1 MHWAKI
7 NEVTTSSGIK
17 FAFGIYKLFG
27 RLPVRL
33 ILYPTIFWYLVTH
46 SIARAASRDYLT
58 HLYQHTKGISPQPSL
73 INIFRHFFAFGE
85 CILDKLIIWSGNI
98 QDIAY
103 SFESDDS
110 FVSAVNSGRGAIIVV
125 SHIGNLDLSR
135 AIAND
140 FPNLKLT
147 VLVHTTHAVKFNEL
161 LKEINPES
169 AINTLQV
176 SEFDVEDAISF
187 SEKIDNGEMIAIA
200 GDRIPLSGHGTINV
214 DFLGEQAPLPIGPYA
229 LARILKCPL
238 YSLTSVKVNGQY
250 IIQIKEIASSDALS
264 TNRSHNAKI
273 AAQAFANELVDICVQ
288 APFQWFNFYPFWEK
302 NSGK

>member
-17 FAFGIYKLFG
+17 FAFGVYKLFG

-33 ILYPTIFWYLVTH
+33 ILYPTIFWYLLTH
-46 SIARAASRDYLT
+46 SIARTASRDYLD
-58 HLYQHTKGISPQPSL
+58 HLYRYAKGRSPEPSL

-103 SFESDDS
+103 SFKSDDS
-110 FVSAVNSGRGAIIVV
+110 FVSTVNNGRGAIIVV

-147 VLVHTTHAVKFNEL
+147 VLVHTSHAVKFNEL
-161 LKEINPES
+161 LREINPES

-187 SEKIDNGEMIAIA
+187 SEKIDNGEVIAIA
-200 GDRIPLSGHGTINV
+200 GDRIPLSGHGTINI
-214 DFLGEQAPLPIGPYA
+214 DFLGGQAPLPIGPYA

-250 IIQIKEIASSDALS
+250 IIQINEIASSDALS
-264 TNRSHNAKI
+264 TNRAHSAKI
-273 AAQAFANELVDICVQ
+273 AAQSFANGLSDICVQ
-288 APFQWFNFYPFWEK
+288 APFQWFNFYPFWAK

>member
-17 FAFGIYKLFG
+17 FAFGVYKLFG

-33 ILYPTIFWYLVTH
+33 ILYPTIFWYLLTH
-46 SIARAASRDYLT
+46 SIARGASREYLG
-58 HLYQHTKGISPQPSL
+58 HLYKYTKGKSPKPSI
-73 INIFRHFFAFGE
+73 INIFKHFFAFGE

-103 SFESDDS
+103 SFKSDDS
-110 FVSAVNSGRGAIIVV
+110 FVSTVNNGQGAIIVV

-147 VLVHTTHAVKFNEL
+147 VLVHTSHAVKFNEL
-161 LKEINPES
+161 LREINPES

-187 SEKIDNGEMIAIA
+187 SEKIDNGEVIAIA
-200 GDRIPLSGHGTINV
+200 GDRIPLSGHGTINI
-214 DFLGEQAPLPIGPYA
+214 DFLGGQAPLPIGPYA
-229 LARILKCPL
+229 LARVLKCPL

-250 IIQIKEIASSDALS
+250 IIQINEIASSEALS
-264 TNRSHNAKI
+264 TNRAHSAKI
-273 AAQAFANELVDICVQ
+273 AAQSFANGLSDICVQ
-288 APFQWFNFYPFWEK
+288 APFQWFNFYPFWAK